1 MHHVGG
7 KLLIGG
13 VKSKKIKK
21 ITELM
26 LKLFFLLK
34 KIGKMKIAESF
45 FGIPTK

>member
-1 MHHVGG
+1 MHQLFG
-7 KLLIGG
+7 KLLIGK

-21 ITELM
+21 ISELM

-34 KIGKMKIAESF
+34 KVGKIIIAESF